1 MLFVANDAI
10 DINQHKFL
18 DSRRGI
24 TAGTV
29 ISSTDDSYYYL
40 TAKNF
45 TVSMDMVDDPQK
57 LATRTVETD
66 GESKYD
72 IVDELISLR
81 TDTSMMSFRGCN
93 AGDFLQCVLADVA
106 LNAQSANTLTDS
118 YTSIA
123 GTIDNQRLSVSG
135 VDSDEEALS
144 LVQFQHAYNL
154 ASQMISVLTEVYD
167 RLILQTGV

>member
-1 MLFVANDAI
+1 M
-10 DINQHKFL
+10 
-18 DSRRGI
+18 
-24 TAGTV
+24 
-29 ISSTDDSYYYL
+29 
-40 TAKNF
+40 
-45 TVSMDMVDDPQK
+45 
-57 LATRTVETD
+57 
-66 GESKYD
+66 
-72 IVDELISLR
+72 
-81 TDTSMMSFRGCN
+81 
-93 AGDFLQCVLADVA
+93 A

>member
-1 MLFVANDAI
+1 
-10 DINQHKFL
+10 
-18 DSRRGI
+18 
-24 TAGTV
+24 
-29 ISSTDDSYYYL
+29 
-40 TAKNF
+40 
-45 TVSMDMVDDPQK
+45 
-57 LATRTVETD
+57 
-66 GESKYD
+66 
-72 IVDELISLR
+72 
-81 TDTSMMSFRGCN
+81 MMSFRGCN

-154 ASQMISVLTEVYD
+154 ASQMISVLSEVYD